1 MNKTWIKLLSLIVI
15 IALVIVLFERTNLY
29 LYLNLDSF
37 NHYHNQILHFEQQ
50 HLVEFTVGYII
61 AYIFLI
67 ALCVP
72 GTILFDLLAGF
83 IYGPIVGTV
92 LVLICYLSGA
102 VLNFILVRFM
112 LYDLFSRKFGH
123 LQSVIVREGGMRSTA
138 INLIGLRFIPVIPF
152 WLINILAAVL
162 GIPFWV
168 FATTTFLGIIP
179 TSVVYVLIG
188 HGVRTHLNNNQPITM
203 AMLTEPHI
211 WVPLLL
217 LAMLILI
224 PNFIKMIR
232 KKKSQPQGQG

>member
-83 IYGPIVGTV
+83 IYGPIVGTI

>member
-50 HLVEFTVGYII
+50 HLVEFTVGYIM
-61 AYIFLI
+61 AYILLI

-203 AMLTEPHI
+203 SMLTEPHI